1 MQNEINQLAE
11 QCGVNPIELEIMARS
26 VACKLQPDFTMDEMC
41 DHVREQS
48 RIHSEMSLA
57 VLEAHAERE
66 ACHLESV
73 GKRPALS
80 LKAMQYEDFQRSIVK
95 LLKA

>member
-11 QCGVNPIELEIMARS
+11 QCGVNPIEVEMLARS
-26 VACKLQPDFTMDEMC
+26 VANNLDSDFTIDEMC
-41 DHVREQS
+41 DQIKEQS

-95 LLKA
+95 FLKA